1 MAARR
6 SLLVSF
12 VLARCAL
19 PALALSAGSIR
30 MSADIPVALRPLQR
44 QEIVDKLDGV
54 PVFSVVNR
62 QTQQVVPTAE
72 ENGVLCCYFHVD
84 VDEATASLAALQA
97 RNPTLEL
104 GLTATPLGT
113 AYALCEWERQAAQ
126 AGDEEES
133 GALGLD
139 DDDDDFEDD
148 PDAPKIELRLQAP
161 SRLPTCSTSSLTP
174 TPTPSPS
181 PSPSPSRSPSPS
193 PDPKY
198 LRCPSYSG
206 CRG

>member
-161 SRLPTCSTSSLTP
+161 SRLPTCSTSSLILSSSLYGVKRFTEL
-174 TPTPSPS
+174 TM
-181 PSPSPSRSPSPS
+181 
-193 PDPKY
+193 
-198 LRCPSYSG
+198 
-206 CRG
+206 

>member
-139 DDDDDFEDD
+139 DDDDDDSPGGGSFDD
-148 PDAPKIELRLQAP
+148 GSFGGSEGAA
-161 SRLPTCSTSSLTP
+161 P
-174 TPTPSPS
+174 TPAGIDGAIAEEDEGEDASPA
-181 PSPSPSRSPSPS
+181 
-193 PDPKY
+193 K
-198 LRCPSYSG
+198 
-206 CRG
+206 